1 MFRLFSKFFFLKL
14 LGWKIEGKFPK
25 LLKYVV
31 AVVPHTSW
39 VDFFVGLMVRSI
51 LGEKI
56 NFVGK
61 KELFTPYFGWFF
73 RLLGGIPIDRSGAG
87 GSVQSIVRLFKEN
100 KKFRIALAPEGTRK
114 KVKQLKTGYY
124 HIAQELKIPIVPVTF
139 DYTNKKI
146 IVYPSFY
153 STNNK
158 FMDLKKL
165 ENLFRGFN
173 GFSKAKSF

>member
-73 RLLGGIPIDRSGAG
+73 RLLVGIQIDRSGSG
-87 GSVQSIVRLFKEN
+87 G
-100 KKFRIALAPEGTRK
+100 
-114 KVKQLKTGYY
+114 
-124 HIAQELKIPIVPVTF
+124 
-139 DYTNKKI
+139 
-146 IVYPSFY
+146 
-153 STNNK
+153 
-158 FMDLKKL
+158 
-165 ENLFRGFN
+165 
-173 GFSKAKSF
+173 

>member
-1 MFRLFSKFFFLKL
+1 MAIYSCYTFNKKIIFDRFLHPKILILKLRICFVCFQIFFLKL

-39 VDFFVGLMVRSI
+39 VDFFVGFNGWSI

-73 RLLGGIPIDRSGAG
+73 RL
-87 GSVQSIVRLFKEN
+87 
-100 KKFRIALAPEGTRK
+100 FRWNSNR
-114 KVKQLKTGYY
+114 
-124 HIAQELKIPIVPVTF
+124 
-139 DYTNKKI
+139 
-146 IVYPSFY
+146 
-153 STNNK
+153 
-158 FMDLKKL
+158 
-165 ENLFRGFN
+165 
-173 GFSKAKSF
+173 

>member
-73 RLLGGIPIDRSGAG
+73 RLLGGIPIDRTGSG
-87 GSVQSIVRLFKEN
+87 GSVQSIVRLFK
-100 KKFRIALAPEGTRK
+100 RK
-114 KVKQLKTGYY
+114 
-124 HIAQELKIPIVPVTF
+124 
-139 DYTNKKI
+139 
-146 IVYPSFY
+146 
-153 STNNK
+153 
-158 FMDLKKL
+158 
-165 ENLFRGFN
+165 
-173 GFSKAKSF
+173 